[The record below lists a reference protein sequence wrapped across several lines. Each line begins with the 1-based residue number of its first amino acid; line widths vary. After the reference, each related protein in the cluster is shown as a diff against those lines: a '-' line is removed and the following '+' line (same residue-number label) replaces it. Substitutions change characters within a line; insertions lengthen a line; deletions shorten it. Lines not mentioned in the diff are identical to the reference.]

1 MRLRHVA
8 LGLLVLAAGCVGA
21 SATDVRSP
29 VQQRSPNERPQLVVV
44 AVFDQLGAATLERLM
59 PLLDA
64 DGAIRSVAA
73 RGNLQRVAYPYAAT
87 YTAPGHATLHTG
99 VAPSQSGILANER
112 WHPERGEISW
122 LDDPSSKVIGEAS
135 SGASPRALLVDT
147 VGDALKSATG
157 GRAKVVSVSVKDRA
171 AIVPGGHRP
180 DVALWY
186 SSTLRGFTTSRYY
199 ADAVPSCAARHA
211 ASRAAG
217 SLLEPWRPDPR
228 APSLR
233 PDAAPGEG
241 HYLGWSS
248 AFPHDPRLSTSPWAV
263 LKLTP
268 ALTIDS
274 IALAHHC
281 ADDLGLG
288 VDSVPDLLAL
298 SLSATD
304 YAGHVF
310 GPESREY
317 ADALI
322 RTDRALGRLLE
333 SLAARTRLAVL
344 ISSDH
349 GVTPM
354 PEDSGAG
361 GRIVPKTVVAELEAA
376 LDGDLGPGD
385 WVAGFVAPLV
395 SLTPRARERRAEAI
409 LALLTAL
416 SRVAG
421 VHAAFDARRG
431 AELRQ
436 SPDGLERAVGLSLD
450 GDPPGDAFVVT
461 REGWSVD
468 PDMAIGAGTSH
479 GSPWRTDTEVPV
491 LFAGPG
497 VRRAA
502 NRTPLDARR
511 VAPTIAALLD
521 VPAPKSATS
530 SPLPGAPAPGNS
542 GQ

>member
-8 LGLLVLAAGCVGA
+8 LGLLGLAAGCVGV
-21 SATDVRSP
+21 SGTDVRSP
-29 VQQRSPNERPQLVVV
+29 GRPPTAHERPQLVVV
-44 AVFDQLGAATLERLM
+44 AVFDQLGAATLEQLT
-59 PLLDA
+59 PLLDS

-87 YTAPGHATLHTG
+87 YTAPGHTTLHTG

-122 LDDPSSKVIGEAS
+122 LDDPSSPLIGDSS
-135 SGASPRALLVDT
+135 SGASPRALRVDT
-147 VGDALKSATG
+147 VGDALKAATS

-180 DVALWY
+180 DAALWY

-199 ADAVPSCAARHA
+199 AQALPSCAAQHA
-211 ASRAAG
+211 ASRSAE
-217 SLLEPWRPDPR
+217 SLLEPWLPDSRVPQ
-228 APSLR
+228 LR
-233 PDAAPGEG
+233 PDSAPGEG
-241 HYLGWSS
+241 HYLGWTS
-248 AFPHDPRLSTSPWAV
+248 AFPHDPRLSTSPWAA

-274 IALAHHC
+274 LALAHRC
-281 ADDLGLG
+281 ADDLALG
-288 VDSVPDLLAL
+288 TDSVPDLLAL

-333 SLAARTRLAVL
+333 SLATRTRLAVL

-361 GRIVPKTVVAELEAA
+361 GRMIPKSLVADLETA
-376 LDGDLGPGD
+376 LDGALGPGD

-395 SLTPRARERRAEAI
+395 SLTPAARARRAET
-409 LALLTAL
+409 LPALLTAL
-416 SRVAG
+416 SRVVG

-431 AELRQ
+431 AELRH
-436 SPDGLERAVGLSLD
+436 SPDALERAVGLSLD
-450 GDPPGDAFVVT
+450 DDPPGDAFVVT

-468 PDMAIGAGTSH
+468 PDMALGAGTSH
-479 GSPWRTDTEVPV
+479 GSPWRPDTEVPV
-491 LFAGPG
+491 LFSGPG
-497 VRRAA
+497 VTRATT
-502 NRTPLDARR
+502 RTPMDARR
-511 VAPTIAALLD
+511 VAPTIAALLG
-521 VPAPKSATS
+521 VPAPKAATLA
-530 SPLPGAPAPGNS
+530 PLPGAPGP
-542 GQ
+542 QHIYR